1 VAKED
6 RMFYTVTVTA
16 WIVAVVAVTEFGIFG
31 LRREPRAA
39 SKKPYGCC

>member
-1 VAKED
+1 
-6 RMFYTVTVTA
+6 MFYTVTVTA

-31 LRREPRAA
+31 LRREPRAS